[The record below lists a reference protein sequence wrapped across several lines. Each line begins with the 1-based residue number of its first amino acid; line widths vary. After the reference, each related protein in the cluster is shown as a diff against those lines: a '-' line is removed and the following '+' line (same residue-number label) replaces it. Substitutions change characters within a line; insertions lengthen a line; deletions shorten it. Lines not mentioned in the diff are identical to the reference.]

1 MNNKYSFQLKVT
13 YKKQDF
19 LDPEADIFQLELCL
33 SNERIKLTREEFRDI
48 ESIYNKFA
56 KEEAEFLI
64 SRCPLPDYFVLRLTK
79 KEVEI
84 FKNSFMNTD
93 HNKMLFALKRDL
105 MLIQVNMERKDPKS
119 KCWEVDNPYDKL
131 DDEIDILIRKELL

>member
-1 MNNKYSFQLKVT
+1 MNNKYSYQLKVT

-19 LDPEADIFQLELCL
+19 TCPEEDIFQLELCL

-64 SRCPLPDYFVLRLTK
+64 NGYSLPDYFIIKLTK
-79 KEVEI
+79 KEIEI
-84 FKNSFMNTD
+84 FKNSFMNSD
-93 HNKMLFALKRDL
+93 RDKMLFALKRDL
-105 MLIQVNMERKDPKS
+105 MLIQVNIERKDPKS

-131 DDEIDILIRKELL
+131 DDEIDILIRKEL